1 MEKLM
6 LLNEDG
12 TPTGKAVDRE
22 IAHRTGLLHATS
34 QVFVYKITDEKLYI
48 LLQKR
53 CANKDSY
60 PNCWDIS
67 CAGHVPYGMDYLENA
82 KKELAEELGFKH
94 VEDEELTPVFL
105 HKTEKKATFYG
116 KPFHDRQFSMV
127 YTLMRDV
134 PAESVVFQKEEIS
147 AVKWFSYDEIMRVI
161 DENLPGY
168 CLNKEKFERV
178 YESLKEKQKKE

>member
-1 MEKLM
+1 MTANALSEKKNSILEIND
-6 LLNEDG
+6 LCFAYPEEKKRALN
-12 TPTGKAVDRE
+12 
-22 IAHRTGLLHATS
+22 
-34 QVFVYKITDEKLYI
+34 
-48 LLQKR
+48 
-53 CANKDSY
+53 
-60 PNCWDIS
+60 
-67 CAGHVPYGMDYLENA
+67 HVSL
-82 KKELAEELGFKH
+82 H
-94 VEDEELTPVFL
+94 VEDGELTPVFL

-147 AVKWFSYDEIMRVI
+147 AVKWFSYDEIMRAI

-178 YESLKEKQKKE
+178 YESLKEKLKRE